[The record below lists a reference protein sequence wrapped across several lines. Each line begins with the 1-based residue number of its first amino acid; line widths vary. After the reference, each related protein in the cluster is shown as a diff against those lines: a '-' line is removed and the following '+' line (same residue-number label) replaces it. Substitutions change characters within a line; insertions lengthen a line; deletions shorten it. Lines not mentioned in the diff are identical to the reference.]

1 MKRILEVGDL
11 SADASQIAKASGVA
25 NIVSAGV
32 GVGSSV
38 FSVISNIQDNKQ
50 RALFESNFRSL
61 SSDQQ
66 KKIDQQVSSA
76 RTQSEKLSI
85 IANSL
90 TQLGVAR
97 INTQATL
104 VSEEEKKKRN
114 EMILIGGVM
123 IATALLITIVIIKKY

>member
-61 SSDQQ
+61 SSEQQ
-66 KKIDQQVSSA
+66 KKIDQQVLKA